1 MVILITYENIPGNF
15 TMQKSAAILL
25 SLLQQDSS
33 QSVARLAELSGMSPS
48 ACHRRIK
55 QFEQSGV
62 ITAYSAQID
71 PQQIGLSL
79 TVFVAI
85 TLESQSRE
93 AMESFEDAVARFD
106 DILECHLTSGE
117 ADYQLRVA
125 ARDLAHFDRI
135 HRDCLARLP
144 GVSTMH
150 SSFAIRRIKRQ
161 LGYPISAINLGA
173 NISAGRM

>member
-1 MVILITYENIPGNF
+1 MR
-15 TMQKSAAILL
+15 KSEAILL
-25 SLLQQDSS
+25 DLLQRDSS
-33 QSVARLAELSGMSPS
+33 QSIARLAELAGMSPS

-55 QFEQSGV
+55 QFEESLM
-62 ITAYSAQID
+62 ITGYAAQID
-71 PQQIGLSL
+71 PQQIGLNL
-79 TVFVAI
+79 TAFVAI

-93 AMESFEDAVARFD
+93 AMESFEEAVSRFD

-125 ARDLAHFDRI
+125 ARDLAHFDHI
-135 HRDCLARLP
+135 HRECLARLP

-161 LGYPISAINLGA
+161 TGYPIPGLTSGPTK
-173 NISAGRM
+173 NIRPR

>member
-1 MVILITYENIPGNF
+1 MKN
-15 TMQKSAAILL
+15 SDAILL
-25 SLLQQDSS
+25 DTLQRDSS
-33 QSVARLAELSGMSPS
+33 QSIARLAEIAGMSPS

-55 QFEQSGV
+55 QFEEDGV
-62 ITAYSAQID
+62 ITGYTARID
-71 PQQIGLSL
+71 PQQIGLHL

-93 AMESFEDAVARFD
+93 AMEHFEQAVSDFD

-125 ARDLAHFDRI
+125 ARDLEHFDHI

-161 LGYPISAINLGA
+161 LGFPIA
-173 NISAGRM
+173 NTPQRAQR